1 MTKTHT
7 LLFLLFSLF
16 VVPYMLYDIS
26 KENKKIYNLLHDQ
39 DATIQLQSKAFEYQ
53 SIYIKQMEYRYSKS
67 YHPINRSPIH

>member
-1 MTKTHT
+1 
-7 LLFLLFSLF
+7 
-16 VVPYMLYDIS
+16 MLYDVS

-39 DATIQLQSKAFEYQ
+39 DATIQLQSKAIEYQ